1 MRMPLRAPCIV
12 RSFVAVLAL
21 ACAAAGDAH
30 DFAASVV
37 RVRALSGDGT
47 PKLGSGVVIGH
58 DQVATACHVTRGAE
72 RIEVVK
78 GVFRRS
84 VERQTG
90 SAHHDVCVLHLGALS
105 IAPAIARPSRSLRPG
120 EAVVAIGFEGGD
132 EAVAMH
138 GEIAGLYAYEGGNI
152 VRTGARFDSGSSGG
166 ALFDVD
172 GRLVG
177 ILAFRARAGERLRFI
192 LPSEWL
198 AAESPIAT
206 APLTIGAG
214 SDMPAFWERS
224 RDERP
229 AFLGVALQEAAGAT
243 TR

>member
-1 MRMPLRAPCIV
+1 MALRASCIA
-12 RSFVAVLAL
+12 RWLVAMLAIG
-21 ACAAAGDAH
+21 CAAVGGAH

-47 PKLGSGVVIGH
+47 PKLGSGVVIGRGE
-58 DQVATACHVTRGAE
+58 VATACHVTRGAA

-78 GVFRRS
+78 GALRRD

-90 SAHHDVCVLHLGALS
+90 SAHHDVCVLHLGALH
-105 IAPAIARPSRSLRPG
+105 IAPAIARPSRSLLPR

-138 GEIAGLYAYEGGNI
+138 GEVAGLYAYEGANV
-152 VRTGARFDSGSSGG
+152 VRTDARFDFGSSGG
-166 ALFDVD
+166 ALLDAD

-177 ILAFRARAGERLRFI
+177 ILAFRGRAGERLRFV

-198 AAESPIAT
+198 APDAPIPSLPMKT
-206 APLTIGAG
+206 GAG

-224 RDERP
+224 SHERP
-229 AFLGVALQEAAGAT
+229 AFLGVALQEAADAMA
-243 TR
+243 R

>member
-1 MRMPLRAPCIV
+1 MRVTPHASCIA
-12 RSFVAVLAL
+12 RSFVAILAL

-37 RVRALSGDGT
+37 RVRAVSGDGT
-47 PKLGSGVVIGH
+47 PRLGSGVVIGR
-58 DQVATACHVTRGAE
+58 DQVATACHVTRGAA
-72 RIEVVK
+72 RIEVTK
-78 GVFRRS
+78 GALRRS

-90 SAHHDVCVLHLGALS
+90 SAHHDVCVLHLGALP

-132 EAVAMH
+132 EAVAMP
-138 GEIAGLYAYEGGNI
+138 GDIAGLYVYDGGNV
-152 VRTGARFDSGSSGG
+152 VRTGARFDFGSSGG

-177 ILAFRARAGERLRFI
+177 ILAFRARAGERLRFV

-198 AAESPIAT
+198 ASESPIT
-206 APLTIGAG
+206 SLPMTIGAA
-214 SDMPAFWERS
+214 SDAPAFWERS
-224 RDERP
+224 KDERP
-229 AFLGVALQEAAGAT
+229 AFLGLALQEAAGAT